1 MTNFNTKL
9 EALTLKIK
17 TRLSEKRFE
26 HTLGVCAM
34 AELIARYCLPE
45 AREEICYAA
54 MLHDIAKELSVEE
67 QLDIIRKEGMQ
78 LLPADT
84 PPVFHSY
91 AAPYIVAR
99 DFPEL
104 ATPRILSAIAK
115 HTVGDSCMSV
125 FDEIIFLADYIENG
139 RTYKDC
145 VQTREFMLS
154 SMVDGDISANV
165 NALHKACIMSI
176 DRTCKSLI
184 EKGKTVNPKCLDA
197 RKALLSKIS

>member
-1 MTNFNTKL
+1 MSFTQEKN
-9 EALTLKIK
+9 KILSSAVK
-17 TRLSEKRFE
+17 ERLSPKRYT
-26 HTLGVCAM
+26 HTAAVADAAKRLSS
-34 AELIARYCLPE
+34 YCLPDSENEIE
-45 AREEICYAA
+45 AAA
-54 MLHDIAKELSVEE
+54 LLHDIAKELSVEE